1 MEITNIANAKHEKTL
16 KCVNTRNVDRMCV
29 NLSASDWR
37 KRILS
42 DFDFHVGV
50 SCPSQELNYAMTCEI
65 QAVFKIL

>member
-16 KCVNTRNVDRMCV
+16 KCVDYVDRMCV
-29 NLSASDWR
+29 NLSASDCR

-50 SCPSQELNYAMTCEI
+50 SCLSQELNYAMTCEI
-65 QAVFKIL
+65 QRVFKTL